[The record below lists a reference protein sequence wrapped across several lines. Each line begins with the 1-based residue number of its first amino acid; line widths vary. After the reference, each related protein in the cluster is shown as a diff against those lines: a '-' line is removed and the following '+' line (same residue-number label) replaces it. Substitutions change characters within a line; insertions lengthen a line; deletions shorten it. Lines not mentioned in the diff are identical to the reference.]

1 MSKVMKIVLIVLLVI
16 VLAVVGLGVYVLT
29 SMRSDAVEIVEKPV
43 DLIAADTEEPEPE
56 PIEIGEPTPSPTPM
70 PIYQED
76 TKQEGI
82 VNILLIGTDS
92 RSTAE
97 LQDATGRSDTMMLVS
112 IDTGN
117 GTIKLVSFM
126 RDSRVHRIGKSGR
139 FTFYNRLNGA
149 YNGGYGGGGPGELI
163 NTINGNFKLDIQEY
177 ISIGFDGF
185 AALIDKIGGL
195 DVDCDQAE
203 INFINN
209 RITGDYDNEPDVV
222 YNASTIKD
230 APGIIHLDGAQCL
243 IYARNRH
250 TGVDGGDGND
260 FDRVN
265 RQQEIIQ
272 LVFDKVTKEMN
283 EQSVL
288 ALISFATG
296 YVSTNMSID
305 TMTDLAKI
313 LLTKGMT
320 FSKATFPAPGTYHN
334 FVDET
339 GAETSLLEFDIDAAA
354 TELNKLLYGE
364 SFVATPTP
372 AQ

>member
-29 SMRSDAVEIVEKPV
+29 SMRANAVETVEKPV
-43 DLIAADTEEPEPE
+43 DLAIEATEEPMD
-56 PIEIGEPTPSPTPM
+56 ITVVSDEPTPTPTEM

-92 RSTAE
+92 RSAAE
-97 LQDATGRSDTMMLVS
+97 VQDAEGRSDTMMLAS
-112 IDTGN
+112 IDTDK
-117 GTIKLVSFM
+117 GTITLVSFM
-126 RDSRVHRIGKSGR
+126 RDARVHRIGKSGR
-139 FTFYNRLNGA
+139 FTFFNRLNGA

-163 NTINGNFKLDIQEY
+163 NTLNENFKLDIQEY

-185 AALIDKIGGL
+185 AAMIDKIGGL

-203 INFINN
+203 INFIND
-209 RITGDYDNEPDVV
+209 RIKGNFVNEPDIVRHA
-222 YNASTIKD
+222 NTIQD
-230 APGIIHLDGAQCL
+230 DPGVIHLDGAQCL

-250 TGVDGGDGND
+250 TGVEGGNGND

-265 RQQEIIQ
+265 RQQEIVE
-272 LVFDKVTKEMN
+272 LVFAKVTKEMN
-283 EQSVL
+283 EQSVV

-305 TMTDLAKI
+305 TMSDLAKF
-313 LLTKGMT
+313 LLTKGMAFNKT
-320 FSKATFPAPGTYHN
+320 SMPAPGTYHN
-334 FVDET
+334 FVDENGT
-339 GAETSLLEFDIDAAA
+339 ETNMLEFDIDQAA
-354 TELNKLLYGE
+354 TELNKILYGE
-364 SFVATPTP
+364 SFVPTPTP
-372 AQ
+372 AN